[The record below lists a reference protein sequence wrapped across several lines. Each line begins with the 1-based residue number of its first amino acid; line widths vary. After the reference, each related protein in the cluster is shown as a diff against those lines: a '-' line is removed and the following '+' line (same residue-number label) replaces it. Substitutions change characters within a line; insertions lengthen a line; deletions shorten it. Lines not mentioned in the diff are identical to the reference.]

1 MIAMGLVGMAKS
13 KTKPDQRGQ
22 VQSIKD
28 EAHASRAILESVRD
42 ILGPDAE
49 SMKLDIV
56 EGETSLYEAMGAALE
71 RLATVEAFEA
81 GLAQAISNMQA
92 RKQRFKEQGEL
103 IRAAMHMALDTIG
116 EQTLELPM
124 ATVTAGKL
132 ADALD
137 IKDEADIPST
147 YWVNPAPTLDKKTLL
162 SDLKGGQQVAGA
174 GLIKDRTTL
183 TVRFK

>member
-1 MIAMGLVGMAKS
+1 MAKRQTGS
-13 KTKPDQRGQ
+13 RQASETQRGR
-22 VQSIKD
+22 VQSVKD
-28 EAHASRAILESVRD
+28 EALVSRAILESVRD

-56 EGETSLYEAMGAALE
+56 EGETNLYEAMGSALE

-81 GLAQAISNMQA
+81 GLAQAISSMQA
-92 RKQRFKEQGEL
+92 RKQRFKEQGEM

-116 EQTLELPM
+116 EQTIELPM

-132 ADALD
+132 SDTLD
-137 IKDEADIPST
+137 IKDEADIPSM
-147 YWVNPAPTLDKKTLL
+147 YWVSQAPTLDKKALL
-162 SDLKGGQQVAGA
+162 KDLKGGQQVPGA
-174 GLIKDRTTL
+174 GLVKDRTTL